1 MTYLIVVA
9 LLLLSAL
16 FSGMNLGLMS
26 LDPHELERK
35 IALGDARA
43 AKIFPLRRRGNLLL
57 VTLLIGNVAV
67 NSTLA
72 IFMGSIA
79 VGVVAVLVST
89 ALITILGEIIP
100 QALFSRYA
108 LSVGSKLAG
117 IVRFFVIVLWPICA
131 PIAWVLDKIFG
142 DELPTVYSKTE
153 LLKIVEEH
161 RRSEHS
167 DVDTD
172 EQRII
177 KGALSF
183 SERLVNEVMTPRSMM
198 VAIEEHTPLTTQKIE
213 ELQASGQSRIPVYDT
228 RIDTVVGML
237 YMRDLVGVTRTQKTA
252 GDLCREKVFFI
263 HEHDSLDDALNQFLK
278 THHHLFIVVNDFAE
292 VEGVLSIE
300 DVLEAIIHKEIVD
313 EFDKYHDMRAVA
325 KKRAHESKPKI
336 G

>member
-26 LDPHELERK
+26 LDPHELKRK
-35 IALGDARA
+35 IALGDIRA
-43 AKIFPLRRRGNLLL
+43 AKIYPVRRRGNLLL
-57 VTLLIGNVAV
+57 VTLLMGNVAV
-67 NSTLA
+67 ISALS
-72 IFMGSIA
+72 IYLDSIA
-79 VGVVAVLVST
+79 HGLVAGIATTLLV
-89 ALITILGEIIP
+89 TIFGEIVP

-108 LSVGSKLAG
+108 LTLGARL
-117 IVRFFVIVLWPICA
+117 IWLVRAIVIVLWPICA
-131 PIAWVLDKIFG
+131 PLGWVLDKILG
-142 DELPTVYSKTE
+142 DELPTVYSKKE
-153 LLKIVEEH
+153 LLKIIEEH
-161 RRSEHS
+161 RQSHHS

-198 VAIEEHTPLTTQKIE
+198 VAIEEHTPLTIQKIE
-213 ELQASGQSRIPVYDT
+213 ELQASGQSRIPVYNA
-228 RIDTVVGML
+228 RIDTIVGML

-263 HEHDSLDDALNQFLK
+263 HERDSLDDALNQFLK